1 MKVLAEMKSDRGDLV
16 FVCLLPLPPAAP
28 PVVVFASAV
37 VVVVVFA
44 SALAVA
50 LLVVV
55 VVAAA
60 LAVAAVS
67 IHVPESA
74 AAAAFVKFSPSRPD
88 AGLLVVTLSWS
99 ASQLLR
105 SYMAMEEKSPLFL
118 CIPAPLSLAQRFHDS
133 ELTLSQAVW
142 LAMRLILTVSDVEAF
157 L

>member
-1 MKVLAEMKSDRGDLV
+1 MKVLVEMKSDRGDLV

-37 VVVVVFA
+37 VVVLVFA

-50 LLVVV
+50 LLLV
-55 VVAAA
+55 
-60 LAVAAVS
+60 AVAAVS

-74 AAAAFVKFSPSRPD
+74 AAFVKFSLSRPD

-133 ELTLSQAVW
+133 ELTLSQAV
-142 LAMRLILTVSDVEAF
+142 
-157 L
+157 

>member
-50 LLVVV
+50 LLVVA
-55 VVAAA
+55 VAAA
-60 LAVAAVS
+60 S